1 MRTIENM
8 RSTTE
13 PLMHLSEN
21 EKEITITAD
30 LPHAEKKSIK
40 VKADRRRVEI
50 FAECRHLGERFYA
63 YAELPSSV
71 NPKKSKARFRQGILE
86 IRLPKEKGVEIR
98 IE

>member
-1 MRTIENM
+1 MHTIENM
-8 RSTTE
+8 RSTIE

-21 EKEITITAD
+21 EKDVTITAD
-30 LPHAEKKSIK
+30 LPHAEKETIK

-50 FAECRHLGERFYA
+50 FAECKHLGERFYA
-63 YAELPSSV
+63 FADLPSSV

-86 IRLPKEKGVEIR
+86 ITLPKEKGVEIK

>member
-1 MRTIENM
+1 MHTIEK
-8 RSTTE
+8 RSVIQ
-13 PLMHLSEN
+13 PLMHLGEN
-21 EKEITITAD
+21 EKEVTITVD

-50 FAECRHLGERFYA
+50 FAECRHFGERFYA
-63 YAELPSSV
+63 FADLPSSI

-86 IRLPKEKGVEIR
+86 ITLPKERGVEIK